1 MPTDA
6 EALCKLAESFEKLAS
21 SIEKAETVEVP
32 AVSSSMDFGS
42 LAKTASGGSAEAEFQ
57 SWLFSN

>member
-32 AVSSSMDFGS
+32 ASPSMDFGS
-42 LAKTASGGSAEAEFQ
+42 LAKTASGGSAEADFQ